1 MPQYQIAVYSA
12 DDFGLVSGFYSPDSF
27 TVSGQPD
34 LLTIDDQDVNPNNFD
49 DGDGA
54 AAGNTPTQYI
64 VAGTIDGQTP
74 TALGI
79 NPESAMTFLD
89 SGGNPVTVYP
99 IFIGNSNSD
108 GNFVGYATSAP
119 LVLGET
125 YTLSATPSTAP
136 SPDYST
142 LNGAVCFASGTAIRT
157 PSGDRPVETLR
168 AGDMV
173 ETLER
178 GPCKL
183 LWVGNM
189 HLPIPG
195 RLAPVRFAPGTLG
208 NNRALLVSPQHRML
222 VEGPLVELL
231 FAEPRVLVPAIAL
244 VDGIWVTQIECR
256 EVTYYHLL
264 FDHHALI
271 WAEGTLSES
280 LFPGAEAFENLSL
293 QQTQELRQILNLK
306 SPTGAFRFAKLALP
320 CLSVGDGRLL
330 SKFQTMAARSA
341 RNVPRFQKSA

>member
-125 YTLSATPSTAP
+125 YTLTATPSTAP

-168 AGDMV
+168 AGDTV

-195 RLAPVRFAPGTLG
+195 GLAPVRFAPGTLG
-208 NNRALLVSPQHRML
+208 NHRALLVSPQHRML

-231 FAEPRVLVPAIAL
+231 FAEPRVLASSAIRMAKN
-244 VDGIWVTQIECR
+244 DPPQTSDSAAISTQVRGVIFMPPVYR
-256 EVTYYHLL
+256 
-264 FDHHALI
+264 
-271 WAEGTLSES
+271 
-280 LFPGAEAFENLSL
+280 P
-293 QQTQELRQILNLK
+293 ELHRTTRMMRK
-306 SPTGAFRFAKLALP
+306 EK
-320 CLSVGDGRLL
+320 
-330 SKFQTMAARSA
+330 
-341 RNVPRFQKSA
+341 PRAICAGLCSSG